1 MMAPAKQT
9 FIFGPVPSRRLGL
22 SLGVDLV
29 SFKTCSYDCIYC
41 QLGRTTQP
49 TIERKQYVPLAEV
62 QEQLWQALSDGAQ
75 PDYITLSGSGEPT
88 LHSDIGELIESIK
101 RRTSIPVAVLTNG
114 SLLWDGQVREALM
127 GADLVLPSFDA
138 GDPTLFRQ
146 INRPHPDLEFEKVV
160 EGLVEFR
167 RLYRGKVWLEVF
179 LLGGVNSI
187 TPEILKIKRHVDAIR
202 PDKVQLNTVVRPP
215 AEDFALRVSLET
227 MNMGKTLFGE
237 HAEVIAPFEKAA
249 ATQRGRSM
257 AKDVLS
263 LLRRRPCTLDDI
275 ADGLGA
281 HRNEVLKHLAR
292 LEDRKILSE
301 TRRDGLIYYQAVE
314 DMADKP

>member
-1 MMAPAKQT
+1 MAPAKQT
-9 FIFGPVPSRRLGL
+9 LIFGPVPSRRLGH

-29 SFKTCSYDCIYC
+29 PFKTCSYDCIYC
-41 QLGRTTQP
+41 QLGRTTRP
-49 TIERKQYVPLAEV
+49 TIERKRYAPLAEA
-62 QEQLWQALSDGAQ
+62 QEQLWQALNDGVQ

-101 RRTSIPVAVLTNG
+101 KRTSIPVAVLTNG

-127 GADLVLPSFDA
+127 DADLVLPSLDA
-138 GDPTLFRQ
+138 GDSALFRH
-146 INRPHPDLEFEKVV
+146 INRPHPGLEFEKVV

-167 RLYRGKVWLEVF
+167 RLYRGKIWLEVF
-179 LLGGVNSI
+179 LLGGANST

-215 AEDFALRVSLET
+215 AEDFALKVSPAT
-227 MNMGKTLFGE
+227 MNAGKTLFGE
-237 HAEVIAPFEKAA
+237 HAEVIAPFEKAV

-257 AKDVLS
+257 AEDVVA

-275 ADGLGA
+275 AYGLGA
-281 HRNEVLKHLAR
+281 HRNELLKHLAR
-292 LEDRKILSE
+292 LEERRILSE
-301 TRRDGLIYYQAVE
+301 TRRDGLIYYQVVE
-314 DMADKP
+314 NIGAEE